1 MINNKDNNLLI
12 LLGPTGVG
20 KTDISIKLAQKTAE
34 IEIVSADSMQIYR
47 YMDIGTDKPNK
58 NILNDI
64 KHHMIDIVDPSDN
77 FDVTQYSKLATNVI
91 LDVFKRGKIP
101 ILAGGSGLYISS
113 IINPL
118 FTGPAKDIEYRK
130 NLEEEAKLQGKKYLH
145 EKLSKI
151 DPISAS
157 KIEPNDLRRIIR
169 ALEVYKSTGK
179 TISYLQKKAST
190 KNAPFKY
197 YIIGFKRDKE
207 NIYKRINLRVDK
219 MIKDGFIEEVK
230 MLREMGYKEDL
241 ISMQGLGY
249 KQIHKHINGVCTKE
263 EAIDLI
269 KIETRH
275 YAKRQITWFGN
286 KIKNI
291 EWIDL
296 DEHDNNEVVLKI
308 TNKINNKCRGS
319 SPFVYSPL
327 REKY

>member
-1 MINNKDNNLLI
+1 MINNEDNNLLI

-20 KTDISIKLAQKTAE
+20 KTDISIKLAQKIPD
-34 IEIVSADSMQIYR
+34 IEIVSADSMQIYK
-47 YMDIGTDKPNK
+47 YMDIGTAKPNK
-58 NILNDI
+58 SILSTI
-64 KHHMIDIVDPSDN
+64 KHHMIDIIEPSGN
-77 FDVTQYSKLATNVI
+77 FDVTQYSKLANNTI

-118 FTGPAKDIEYRK
+118 FAGPARDIEYRET
-130 NLEEEAKLQGKKYLH
+130 LEEEAKIHGKKYLYD
-145 EKLSKI
+145 KLSKI

-157 KIEPNDLRRIIR
+157 KIKSNDLRRIIR

-179 TISYLQKKAST
+179 TISYLQKKSSDSSV
-190 KNAPFKY
+190 KFNY
-197 YIIGFKRDKE
+197 QIIGFKRDRE
-207 NIYKRINLRVDK
+207 NLYQRINLRVDK

-241 ISMQGLGY
+241 NSMQGLGY
-249 KQIHKHINGVCTKE
+249 KQINKHLDAVYSKE
-263 EAIDLI
+263 EAINLV

-275 YAKRQITWFGN
+275 YAKRQMTWFKN

-296 DEHDNNEVVLKI
+296 DEYDEEKVLSKI
-308 TNKINNKCRGS
+308 CSRMTS
-319 SPFVYSPL
+319 S
-327 REKY
+327 

>member
-20 KTDISIKLAQKTAE
+20 KTDISIKLAQKTPD
-34 IEIVSADSMQIYR
+34 IEIISADSMQIYK
-47 YMDIGTDKPNK
+47 YMDIGTAKPDKD
-58 NILNDI
+58 ILNAM

-77 FDVTQYSKLATNVI
+77 FDVTQYSKLAVNII
-91 LDVFKRGKIP
+91 LDVFKRGKMP

-118 FTGPAKDIEYRK
+118 FAGPAKDIEYREI
-130 NLEEEAKLQGKKYLH
+130 LEEEAKIHGKEYLYD
-145 EKLSKI
+145 KLSKI

-157 KIEPNDLRRIIR
+157 KIKPNDLRRIIR
-169 ALEVYKSTGK
+169 ALEVFKSTGK
-179 TISYLQKKAST
+179 TISYLQKKASAKKT
-190 KNAPFKY
+190 KFKY
-197 YIIGFKRDKE
+197 HVIGLKRNRE
-207 NIYKRINLRVDK
+207 NLYQRINLRVDK

-230 MLREMGYKEDL
+230 MLRDKGYKENL
-241 ISMQGLGY
+241 NSMQGLGY
-249 KQIHKHINGVCTKE
+249 KQINMHLNGVYSME

-275 YAKRQITWFGN
+275 YAKRQMTWFKN

-296 DEHDNNEVVLKI
+296 DESSENEAISKI
-308 TNKINNKCRGS
+308 CSRKTS
-319 SPFVYSPL
+319 S
-327 REKY
+327 